1 MSMEALLGLQG
12 KTAIVWGG
20 GAGMGLATAKRLSEA
35 GCRVAIVDQ
44 NLQCAEQAA
53 RQLEVTGATAIALQA
68 DATIEAQ
75 VNQAVEEAAH
85 QLGSIDVMVTV
96 IGIGVWSSLLDMTEA
111 QLDDAIRLNLKS
123 FFFPARAVARSI
135 MNRRAVNQG
144 QGDQAQ
150 AKQEQSASILCV
162 ASISGMTSA
171 PNHAGYGA
179 AKAGMINMVRTMAVE
194 WGPHNI
200 RVNAIAPG
208 AIVTARVQPDEHS
221 LARMKGLFPLGR
233 PGDADE
239 IAKAALFLSSDL
251 ASYVTGHTL
260 PVDGGWTSTFLTHAA
275 GTGNNLTRGN

>member
-1 MSMEALLGLQG
+1 MSMEALLGLKD

-20 GAGMGLATAKRLSEA
+20 GAGMGLETAKRLSEA

-44 NLQCAEQAA
+44 HIECAEQAA
-53 RQLEVTGATAIALQA
+53 TQLEGAGATAIALQA
-68 DATIEAQ
+68 DATNEAQ
-75 VNQAVEEAAH
+75 VNQAVEEAEH
-85 QLGSIDVMVTV
+85 KLGPIDVMVTV

-123 FFFPARAVARSI
+123 FFLPARAVARLMI
-135 MNRRAVNQG
+135 NRGVIN
-144 QGDQAQ
+144 
-150 AKQEQSASILCV
+150 QEQSGSILCV

-208 AIVTARVQPDEHS
+208 AIVTARVQPDEKS

-233 PGDADE
+233 PGCTDE
-239 IAKAALFLSSDL
+239 IGKAALFLSSNL

-275 GTGNNLTRGN
+275 GTGNSLTRGN